1 MKVIIVTTLAIIGL
15 VAYALM
21 GEAIVKVFENSDSYK
36 DAADSK
42 ELNKF
47 FVDILIM
54 FCWPLLLLAIMV
66 VGVLGFVVN
75 ALFDLYYRFKS

>member
-75 ALFDLYYRFKS
+75 ALFDLYYRFKR

>member
-47 FVDILIM
+47 FVDILII

-75 ALFDLYYRFKS
+75 ALFDLYYRFKR